1 MLASSPRFAVVV
13 EALGACSRYM
23 RRSGG
28 QLARKALA
36 IVLVEIIAVTSS
48 VSLVSG
54 PVLPVA
60 SKYGTSLSGKLA
72 FLLAEEAGTPW
83 LNENLSSKVIPPIAS
98 RSPLSLSSALSK
110 SAASASPAI
119 VPKAVARGISSP
131 GTARSMV
138 GGAFFQAGT
147 TPPGISGLQPNAA
160 SPGTAITITGAHF
173 GSVQASGAVTFNGA
187 AAGISSWS
195 DSAIVATVPSG
206 ATTGSVV
213 VTTGTG
219 LVSGSPLFT
228 VLNPG
233 LSIDQVVSAQGNTN
247 AGSVAT
253 ATFST
258 NSANEVLVAF
268 IASAQNQTGGVS
280 SISSVTGGGLSW
292 VLAERSNASGGT
304 AEIWR
309 AFAPTALNN
318 VSVTAVPANPNVSS
332 DVVLTVASFI
342 GADTTGT
349 NGSGAIGAVVQAS
362 APSAALTTTRNN
374 SLVFAVG
381 ADAKNPATVTAGIN
395 QNILNILTN
404 QVNGTCVPTAVCT
417 PVPGDMLWVQQ
428 VDTAIVASGT
438 TVSLSDTTSPSD
450 VIDFSVVEILPAAT
464 PGTAPLITSLS
475 SISGAP
481 GSVIT
486 ISGANFGAVQGTS
499 AVTFNGIAATPTSWS
514 ANSIVVPVPATA
526 TTGNVVVNT
535 GQASNALRFV
545 LTNSAGLGID
555 QNVSSDVPADS
566 INVSTTPTFSTTSG
580 NQLLLAFISASALS
594 TPVTVSSVTGG
605 GLTWTLVKRTNNQAG
620 TAEIWR
626 AFSPFILSN
635 VAMTANLVNNSETSV
650 TVLTYLGVD
659 TTGTNGS
666 GAIGALGTA
675 ASGGGAPSA
684 TLVSTQKNSM
694 VFGVGIDPTNG
705 LARTPATGQSLVH
718 QVTNVCVNHPPQIC
732 LNGANNTSW
741 VQQVNA
747 SVATVGTSVK
757 INDTAPTSDP
767 FNLTIVEVRP
777 PAVSAPTITSLSPTS
792 GPIGTSVTIAGS
804 NFGSSQGPSTVT
816 FGGVLGTPGSWT
828 ASAIVV
834 PVPSGVPPGAAS
846 VVVNVTGAGPSNSLS
861 FTVIAP
867 LAITSSISPAKNA
880 AGWNNTN
887 VTISY
892 QCTGGVAPVQCPAS
906 QTVTTEGVQSI
917 TATATD
923 ASGAQASVPTPLKID
938 KTPPVISITSPA
950 NDSSVASSALQVS
963 GTVSDALSGVS
974 VVTCNN
980 AAATVSAGT
989 YNCSVT
995 LAPGRNTINVVA
1007 TDVALNITTQ
1017 SVTVTLGP
1025 TITDFTP
1032 KAGPTGTAVSI
1043 LGTNLSIPPNA
1054 TTVTFAGPTGP
1065 LTAKVNFANST
1076 QLAVVVP
1083 DTAITGPITINT
1095 SVGAAIT
1102 ASPFTIG
1109 PRQDFSV
1116 TLLPSTGTATQSS
1129 NTSFAIAI
1137 SSPQATFTQLAS
1149 LSVSGLPSGV
1159 ASAFSPQQ
1167 ITAGASA
1174 GLTVDLS
1181 ATNLA
1186 PGSYPFVVHA
1196 VATID
1201 GKVQERTA
1209 AGTLTVIAAGQTTL
1223 SGQVLSSANQPII
1236 GASVSID
1243 GVTVLTDGAGRF
1255 FMTGIQSG
1263 TNRSLSVDGHS
1274 ATSPNATFPLIFEP
1288 VNIIAG
1294 RANNVAT
1301 PFHLPPIDTSQEVT
1315 IDPTRDTVAGNV
1327 SVTNLQMTIPVGA
1340 HLRMLDGTLVTR
1352 TSITPLAPD
1361 RTPAPLPSDVG
1372 TNIVYTA
1379 QPGGAITDI
1388 AIPVI
1393 YPNLAGLDPGTRV
1406 ELYAFDHAHV
1416 NWFVYGFG
1424 RVSTDGRTI
1433 APEIDPTT
1441 GKPYGLK
1448 DFSWSF
1454 PNTGPNGNPSDP
1466 NACPK
1471 SRGPHPV
1478 DYSTGMKIERVPQ
1491 VSWGGARGAFKF
1503 ELIYTTDKVINCNN
1517 CPFGRG
1523 WTHNWDIKLSGTFSA
1538 GGAGRLILPD
1548 QVSGNLLNSSGTDAS
1563 GSPRFTMSS
1572 TPSAL
1577 GSQLIRGSSITQY
1590 RDPDGTTLNFDSSG
1604 RLLSKVDANG
1614 NTTTLQY
1621 TNGLLTKITD
1631 PVGRFITLAYDA
1643 IGRVSSMTDPLNQ
1656 VWHYTYEGTP
1666 GVTAAPGLTTI
1677 TDPKGGVTR
1686 YSYINPGRIV
1696 SVTDPRGNVVK
1707 QITYDANGRV
1717 ASQTFADG
1725 GTETYSYQLSGTIVT
1740 SSTVTSPT
1748 GTTQTRRFNASGYV
1762 IGITD
1767 ASGQTA
1773 TIQRDLNTNVA
1784 VSVVG
1789 SCGCNQTQ
1797 RTYSTTGDVTNSS
1810 NATGGLWLRNYEP
1823 NFHMVAKVTDPLN
1836 NPTTYTYDQKGNLL
1850 TKLDALKQTT
1860 TYGYDAFGEL
1870 HTVQTPAGGVSTI
1883 NYDTQGNI
1891 SNTVDPSGKITNF
1904 EYDGL
1909 GHIVAVVDPLQRRST
1924 MQYDELYRLVS
1935 TTDPALNTTT
1945 YEYDANGNRT
1955 AIVNA
1960 LLKRWVYAYDARNR
1974 LVSRTDPLLHKRSYT
1989 YDAAGRLLSSKTP
2002 LGRITSYTYTP
2013 RGQIA
2018 SKIAPNGDTTKFEYD
2033 SSGNATK
2040 VTDARGNTISYSYDA
2055 SNRLTSRTDPLGR
2068 VSTITYDVAGNVT
2081 SRSDRFGRQTTY
2093 TYDVLNR
2100 PIQVNY
2106 SDATVNI
2113 TYDPDGRIAEKD
2125 DSTGGS
2131 IQWAY
2136 DTNGRPTSETTAG
2149 GIVDYSYNDAGQPIS
2164 AGVRGR
2170 VPTQYGYD
2178 SFGRLNSIG
2187 FGTKSFSFQYDA
2199 ASRRTAVTRPNGI
2212 TSTYTYDDANRL
2224 THISHTNAG
2233 GVALEDLA
2241 YAIDD
2246 DGRLTSSQSAVNHT
2260 LLPASA
2266 TSGTFDAN
2274 NRPTQFNGNALSFD
2288 DLGELVSNMVGQTST
2303 TYQWDGRGRLTGA
2316 HLPNGKVVQYSYDAM
2331 NRLASRSVNG
2341 ASTSYLYSGGEVLL
2355 RSDSLGNQTDFVD
2368 GASQTERL
2376 LQTGSSGDLY
2386 FLQDRLAN
2394 VVSLTSSSGAVVEQ
2408 ESYEPFGNT
2417 TGSAATEYGYIGER
2431 FDADSHLMVL
2441 NARFYDPVQQRFITE
2456 DPIGTV
2462 GGMNVFAYSENDPVN
2477 AADPSGLYWC
2487 GADFLPCAANIS
2499 AGAGDKLSFG
2509 FTNWVRDKMGTND
2522 VVDKCGLGYQVG
2534 GYVGDAVN
2542 YSIMAL
2548 SLVGPLAEAGAA
2560 AAEAVEGVEA
2570 VEAEAGLAGD
2580 AETVAE
2586 EASSEAQEIAS
2597 ACGKCFAAG
2606 TGVLTSKGSVAIEN
2620 VKVGDEVLSR
2630 NMKSGKLEY
2639 KKVVRLTAPHQ
2650 DQLLELRVEG
2660 QANPLLPTSSHPFYV
2675 RQGSG
2680 DQGKWVNASSL
2691 RVGDALLTKDGKWTK
2706 LVQISSLQRRETVY
2720 NFEVEE
2726 NHDYFVGKKGILV
2739 HNAGPCFVSTD
2750 PLVADVANEIEALY
2764 PGHVVGVNVDLLD
2777 AGGSVIGDADI
2788 LLQNAVIQVKSG
2800 ANAGGLLSQ
2809 LEVSAE
2815 ATGLP
2820 SIGYAPN
2827 MLPNALRAVTQQG
2840 GLVTNVL
2847 QVLIDVIRP

>member
-1 MLASSPRFAVVV
+1 MLALARFALVVK
-13 EALGACSRYM
+13 AFGACGRYLS
-23 RRSGG
+23 RSGG
-28 QLARKALA
+28 QVARKALA
-36 IVLVEIIAVTSS
+36 LVLVEIIAVTSS

-54 PVLPVA
+54 PVPPVA
-60 SKYGTSLSGKLA
+60 GKYGTSLSGK
-72 FLLAEEAGTPW
+72 FTSTLAEEEGTPW
-83 LNENLSSKVIPPIAS
+83 LNENLSSTVIPPIAS
-98 RSPLSLSSALSK
+98 RSPLSLSYSFSK
-110 SAASASPAI
+110 SAANASPAI
-119 VPKAVARGISSP
+119 LPKAVPGTSSP
-131 GTARSMV
+131 GTTGLMV

-147 TPPGISGLQPNAA
+147 TPPGISGLQPNSG
-160 SPGTAITITGAHF
+160 SPGTVISITGAHF
-173 GSVQASGAVTFNGA
+173 GSVQASGSVTFNGA
-187 AAGISSWS
+187 TASISSWT
-195 DSAIVATVPSG
+195 DSAIVATVPLG
-206 ATTGSVV
+206 ATTGSVA

-253 ATFST
+253 PTFST

-268 IASAQNQTGGVS
+268 VASAQNQTGAIS
-280 SISSVTGGGLSW
+280 SISSVTGGGLTW

-304 AEIWR
+304 AEVWR

-318 VSVTAVPANPNVSS
+318 VSVTVAPANPDVSS

-349 NGSGAIGAVVQAS
+349 NGSGAIGAMAKAS

-374 SLVFAVG
+374 SLVFAIG
-381 ADAKNPATVTAGIN
+381 ADAKNPVTVTAGTN

-404 QVNGTCVPTAVCT
+404 QVAGTCVPPAVCT
-417 PVPGDMLWVQQ
+417 PAPGDMLWVQQ
-428 VDTAIVASGT
+428 VDTVIVGSGT
-438 TVSLSDTTSPSD
+438 TVTISDTTSPND
-450 VIDFSVVEILPAAT
+450 VIDFAAVEILPAAT
-464 PGTAPLITSLS
+464 PGTTPLITSLS

-486 ISGANFGAVQGTS
+486 ISGANLGATQGTNT
-499 AVTFNGIAATPTSWS
+499 VTFNGIAATPTSWS

-535 GQASNALRFV
+535 GQASNSQRFV
-545 LTNSAGLGID
+545 VTSSAGVGID
-555 QNVSSDVPADS
+555 QNISTDVATDNLS
-566 INVSTTPTFSTTSG
+566 VTQTPSFSTVSG
-580 NQLLLAFISASALS
+580 NQLLLAYLSASALS
-594 TPVTVSSVTGG
+594 SPVTVSSVTGG
-605 GLTWTLVKRTNNQAG
+605 GLAWTLVKRTNTQAG

-626 AFSPFILSN
+626 AFTPFILTNAS
-635 VAMTANLVNNSETSV
+635 VTANFVNNSSLSL
-650 TVLTYLGVD
+650 TVVSYLGVD
-659 TTGTNGS
+659 STGSNGAGSVGAVGS
-666 GAIGALGTA
+666 GN
-675 ASGGGAPSA
+675 ASTGAPTA
-684 TLVSTQKNSM
+684 TLISTRKNSM
-694 VFGVGIDPTNG
+694 VFGVGLDPSKGTV
-705 LARTPATGQSLVH
+705 RTPATGQTLIH
-718 QVTNVCVNHPPQIC
+718 QVTNVCVNNPPLIC
-732 LNGANNTSW
+732 MNGTNNTSW

-757 INDTAPTSDP
+757 INDTAPTNDP
-767 FNLTIVEVRP
+767 YNLSIVEVLP
-777 PAVSAPTITSLSPTS
+777 PAIATPVITSLTPSS
-792 GPIGTSVTIAGS
+792 GASGTSVTISGS
-804 NFGSSQGPSTVT
+804 NFGNSQGTSSVT
-816 FGGVLGTPGSWT
+816 FGGVQAVPAPWT
-828 ASAIVV
+828 ATSIVA
-834 PVPSGVPPGAAS
+834 PVPTGLPPGVVS
-846 VVVNVTGAGPSNSLS
+846 VVVNVPGAGSSNSLP

-867 LAITSSISPAKNA
+867 LAITASVSPGRVAPA
-880 AGWNNTN
+880 WNNTN
-887 VTISY
+887 VTIAY
-892 QCTGGVAPVQCPAS
+892 QCTGGVTPVQCPAAR
-906 QTVTTEGVQSI
+906 TITTEGAGQ
-917 TATATD
+917 TFTGTATD
-923 ASGAQASVPTPLKID
+923 AAGTQASVPTTLNID
-938 KTPPVISITSPA
+938 KTPPLVSITSPA
-950 NDSSVASSALQVS
+950 NNSSVTSSTLQVS
-963 GTVSDALSGVS
+963 GSVSDSLSGVS
-974 VVTCNN
+974 AVTCNN
-980 AAATVSAGT
+980 AAASVVNGT
-989 YNCSVT
+989 FSCSVT
-995 LAPGRNTINVVA
+995 LAPGPNTIIVAA
-1007 TDVALNITTQ
+1007 TDVALNIASQ

-1025 TITDFTP
+1025 TISDFTP

-1065 LTAKVNFANST
+1065 LTAKVNFASST

-1083 DTAITGPITINT
+1083 DTAVTGPITINT
-1095 SVGAAIT
+1095 SAGSATT

-1116 TLLPSTGTATQSS
+1116 TLSPATGTATQAS
-1129 NTSFAIAI
+1129 NTSYAIAI
-1137 SSPQATFTQLAS
+1137 ISPQTSFTQLAS
-1149 LSVSGLPSGV
+1149 LSVTGLQTGVV
-1159 ASAFSPQQ
+1159 ASFTPQQ
-1167 ITAGASA
+1167 ITAGASS
-1174 GLTVDLS
+1174 GLTIDLS
-1181 ATNLA
+1181 ATNLT

-1196 VATID
+1196 IATID
-1201 GKVQERTA
+1201 GKAQERTA
-1209 AGTLTVIAAGQTTL
+1209 AGTLTVIAPGQTTL
-1223 SGQVLSSANQPII
+1223 AGQVLSTANQPII

-1255 FMTGIQSG
+1255 FLTGIQSG

-1315 IDPTRDTVAGNV
+1315 IDPTRDTVAGNA

-1393 YPNLAGLDPGTRV
+1393 YPNLAGLDPGARV

-1503 ELIYTTDKVINCNN
+1503 ELIYTTYKVINCNN

-1523 WTHNWDIKLSGTFSA
+1523 WTHNWDIKLSGTFAA

-1548 QVSGNLLNSSGTDAS
+1548 QVTGNLLNSSGTDAS
-1563 GSPRFTMSS
+1563 GSPLFTRSS

-1577 GSQLIRGSSITQY
+1577 GSQLIRGASTTQY

-1614 NTTTLQY
+1614 NTTILQY

-1631 PVGRFITLAYDA
+1631 PVGRSITLAYDA
-1643 IGRVSSMTDPLNQ
+1643 SGRVSSMTDPLNH

-1725 GTETYSYQLSGTIVT
+1725 GTETYSYALSGTIVT
-1740 SSTVTSPT
+1740 SSTVTDPT
-1748 GTTQTRRFNASGYV
+1748 GATQTRRFNSSGYV

-1784 VSVVG
+1784 VSIVG

-1797 RTYSTTGDVTNSS
+1797 RTYSTVGDVTNSS
-1810 NATGGLWLRNYEP
+1810 NATGGVWLRNYEP
-1823 NFHMVAKVTDPLN
+1823 NFHVVAKVTDPLN

-1850 TKLDALKQTT
+1850 TKLDALNQTT
-1860 TYGYDAFGEL
+1860 RYGYDAFGEL
-1870 HTVQTPAGGVSTI
+1870 TSIQTPAGGSSTI
-1883 NYDTQGNI
+1883 NYDPQGNI
-1891 SNTVDPSGKITNF
+1891 SSTVDPAGKITNF
-1904 EYDGL
+1904 EYDGM
-1909 GHIVAVVDPLQRRST
+1909 GHITAVVDPLQRRST
-1924 MQYDELYRLVS
+1924 MQYDELYRLTA

-1960 LLKRWVYAYDARNR
+1960 LKKRWVYGYDLRNR
-1974 LVSRTDPLLHKRSYT
+1974 LVSRTDPLLHARSYT

-2018 SKIAPNGDTTKFEYD
+2018 SRIAPNGDTTKFEYD

-2040 VTDARGNTISYSYDA
+2040 VTDARGNAISYSYDA

-2068 VSTITYDVAGNVT
+2068 VSTIAYDVAGNVT

-2106 SDATVNI
+2106 SDATVSI
-2113 TYDPDGRIAEKD
+2113 SYDPDGRITQKN
-2125 DSTGGS
+2125 DSTGGT
-2131 IQWAY
+2131 IQWSY
-2136 DTNGRPTSETTAG
+2136 DTNGRPTSETTAA
-2149 GIVDYSYNDAGQPIS
+2149 GIVDYSYNDAGQPLS

-2170 VPTQYGYD
+2170 VATQYGYD
-2178 SFGRLNSIG
+2178 SFGRLNSIA

-2224 THISHTNAG
+2224 THIAHINAG
-2233 GVALEDLA
+2233 GVALEDFA

-2246 DGRLTSSQSAVNHT
+2246 DGRLTSSQSAVNHI

-2274 NRPTQFNGNALSFD
+2274 NRPSQFNGNALSFD
-2288 DLGELVSNMVGQTST
+2288 DLGELVSNIVGQTST

-2316 HLPNGKVVQYSYDAM
+2316 HLPNGTVVQYSYDAL

-2355 RSDSLGNQTDFVD
+2355 RSDSLGNQTDFVN

-2376 LQTGSSGDLY
+2376 LQTGSAGDLY
-2386 FLQDRLAN
+2386 FLQDRLSN
-2394 VVSLTSSSGAVVEQ
+2394 VVSLANATGGVVEQ

-2431 FDADSHLMVL
+2431 FDPDSHLMVL
-2441 NARFYDPVQQRFITE
+2441 DARFYDPVQQRFITE
-2456 DPIGTV
+2456 DPIGTA
-2462 GGMNVFAYSENDPVN
+2462 GGMNVFAYSNNDPIN
-2477 AADPSGLYWC
+2477 AFDPSGLYWC
-2487 GADFLPCAANIS
+2487 GYDGLSCAAQIA
-2499 AGAGDKLSFG
+2499 AGAGDKISFG

-2522 VVDKCGLGYQVG
+2522 IIDKCGLGYQVG
-2534 GYVGDAVN
+2534 GYVGDTIN
-2542 YSIMAL
+2542 YSIQVLAV
-2548 SLVGPLAEAGAA
+2548 VGPLLEAGAA
-2560 AAEAVEGVEA
+2560 AAEAVEAVEA
-2570 VEAEAGLAGD
+2570 VETEAGLAGD
-2580 AETVAE
+2580 AEAAAE
-2586 EASSEAQEIAS
+2586 EASEAAR
-2597 ACGKCFAAG
+2597 G
-2606 TGVLTSKGSVAIEN
+2606 
-2620 VKVGDEVLSR
+2620 
-2630 NMKSGKLEY
+2630 
-2639 KKVVRLTAPHQ
+2639 
-2650 DQLLELRVEG
+2650 
-2660 QANPLLPTSSHPFYV
+2660 ANPLDGHFSSTTNSAGGEVFTSDGRIFQSDFGNIVQKGLYEETNVEILSGVHGTAEGTITADAEFLQADIAKFGDLPGVT
-2675 RQGSG
+2675 
-2680 DQGKWVNASSL
+2680 
-2691 RVGDALLTKDGKWTK
+2691 
-2706 LVQISSLQRRETVY
+2706 I
-2720 NFEVEE
+2720 
-2726 NHDYFVGKKGILV
+2726 
-2739 HNAGPCFVSTD
+2739 HNTAAMTQ
-2750 PLVADVANEIEALY
+2750 AEIEAVVNG
-2764 PGHVVGVNVDLLD
+2764 PGI
-2777 AGGSVIGDADI
+2777 VIGGFC
-2788 LLQNAVIQVKSG
+2788 NSG
-2800 ANAGGLLSQ
+2800 ACLL
-2809 LEVSAE
+2809 
-2815 ATGLP
+2815 P
-2820 SIGYAPN
+2820 
-2827 MLPNALRAVTQQG
+2827 
-2840 GLVTNVL
+2840 LV
-2847 QVLIDVIRP
+2847 R